1 MQKHHSKEYIMG
13 LMTATEISEFNL
25 SIEDQLTIH
34 FRQNCY
40 PPVPLYMIT
49 PAIEAI
55 DAYWEMDYS
64 KMIDLPNGV
73 TFRGEYQ
80 ATASAIIDNLRL
92 DAWCQE
98 DWDDFDEFGE
108 V

>member
-1 MQKHHSKEYIMG
+1 MG
-13 LMTATEISEFNL
+13 LNMAQDIADLQLTL
-25 SIEDQLTIH
+25 EDQLTIH

-40 PPVPLYMIT
+40 PPIPLFMIA

-73 TFRGEYQ
+73 TFRDQHQ

-98 DWDDFDEFGE
+98 DWDDDFDEFGE